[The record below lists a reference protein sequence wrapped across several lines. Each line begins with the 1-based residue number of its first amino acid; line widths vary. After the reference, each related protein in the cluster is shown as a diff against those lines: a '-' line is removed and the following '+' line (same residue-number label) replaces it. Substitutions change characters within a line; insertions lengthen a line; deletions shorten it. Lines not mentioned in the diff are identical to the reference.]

1 MTLPEVPQAEEMTIG
16 VSRGRRRGP
25 LAVVTAVLLVASCGT
40 AGPSAPPRPVSS
52 PSPAGSAMEG
62 PQPDDPWPGTS
73 ALTPLPPP
81 DGPWPETGELSVF
94 FCARSTVF
102 DACNDRGAAT
112 RGEIRKVRALLGA
125 APEVEK
131 VRFVS
136 QAEQFR
142 RTREALRDR
151 PDLLEGADPAD
162 ESAYY
167 SARVGPGDWPALV
180 RRMSA
185 SPGVSNAFVIRDDY
199 WPDKADV
206 MVQLCPRADLSEGQG
221 GPCEG
226 RGFATLAEKN
236 AILDRIG
243 DLPGLEK
250 VYFQARSHQ
259 APMWRRR
266 IVPEEDFAAY
276 LPEVFYV
283 KFTTPPVLREV
294 KRVLRS
300 APGVLYVEAVGAAS
314 RDRRL

>member
-1 MTLPEVPQAEEMTIG
+1 MY
-16 VSRGRRRGP
+16 
-25 LAVVTAVLLVASCGT
+25 
-40 AGPSAPPRPVSS
+40 
-52 PSPAGSAMEG
+52 
-62 PQPDDPWPGTS
+62 
-73 ALTPLPPP
+73 
-81 DGPWPETGELSVF
+81 
-94 FCARSTVF
+94 FCARTTFF

-136 QAEQFR
+136 QAEEFR
-142 RTREALRDR
+142 RTREALRDK

-162 ESAYY
+162 ESASYI
-167 SARVGPGDWPALV
+167 ARVGPGDWPALI
-180 RRMSA
+180 RRLSRA
-185 SPGVSNAFVIRDDY
+185 AGVSTAFVIRDDY
-199 WPDKADV
+199 WPGRADV
-206 MVQLCPRADLSEGQG
+206 MVQLCPRADLGEGRR

-226 RGFATLAEKN
+226 RGLATPAEKN

-266 IVPEEDFAAY
+266 IVPEEDFGGY

-283 KFTTPPVLREV
+283 KFRTPPALREV
-294 KRVLRS
+294 KRALR
-300 APGVLYVEAVGAAS
+300 GVAGVFLVGAVDATTK
-314 RDRRL
+314 DKRL

>member
-1 MTLPEVPQAEEMTIG
+1 M
-16 VSRGRRRGP
+16 
-25 LAVVTAVLLVASCGT
+25 
-40 AGPSAPPRPVSS
+40 
-52 PSPAGSAMEG
+52 
-62 PQPDDPWPGTS
+62 
-73 ALTPLPPP
+73 PPP
-81 DGPWPETGELSVF
+81 DGPWPETGQLAVY

-102 DACNDRGAAT
+102 DACNDRGVAT

-162 ESAYY
+162 ESASYA
-167 SARVGPGDWPALV
+167 ARVGPGDWPALV
-180 RRMSA
+180 RRLSKA
-185 SPGVSNAFVIRDDY
+185 AGVSNAFVIRDDY
-199 WPDKADV
+199 WPGKADI

-221 GPCEG
+221 GLCEG
-226 RGFATLAEKN
+226 RGLATLAEKN

-266 IVPEEDFAAY
+266 RVPEEDFAAY

-283 KFTTPPVLREV
+283 KFSIPPVLSEV
-294 KRVLRS
+294 RRALR
-300 APGVLYVEAVGAAS
+300 GAAGVFLV
-314 RDRRL
+314 DPVDATTKEKRL

>member
-1 MTLPEVPQAEEMTIG
+1 MTLPGEPQIEEMTIG
-16 VSRGRRRGP
+16 ESGGRWRRP
-25 LAVVTAVLLVASCGT
+25 LAVVTAVLLVASCGP
-40 AGPSAPPRPVSS
+40 ARLSAPPRPVSS
-52 PSPAGSAMEG
+52 PSPSGSAMEG

-102 DACNDRGAAT
+102 DACDERGAAT
-112 RGEIRKVRALLGA
+112 SREIRRVRALLA
-125 APEVEK
+125 ASPEVRK
-131 VRFVS
+131 VRFTS
-136 QAEQFR
+136 QAEELR
-142 RTREALRDR
+142 RERKMSRDR
-151 PDLLEGADPAD
+151 PDLMEGMEAADM
-162 ESAYY
+162 SAYY
-167 SARVGPGDWPALV
+167 SARVGLGDWPALV
-180 RRMSA
+180 RRVSA

-199 WPDKADV
+199 WPGKADV

-221 GPCEG
+221 EPCEG
-226 RGFATLAEKN
+226 RGLATLAEKN

-266 IVPEEDFAAY
+266 IVPEEDFGAY

-294 KRVLRS
+294 KRALRS

>member
-1 MTLPEVPQAEEMTIG
+1 MTLPEAPQAEELTIG
-16 VSRGRRRGP
+16 ESRGRRRWP
-25 LAVVTAVLLVASCGT
+25 LVVAVAALVMTAAVGGVVAY
-40 AGPSAPPRPVSS
+40 RVFRE
-52 PSPAGSAMEG
+52 PSPPPG
-62 PQPDDPWPGTS
+62 DPWPRTS
-73 ALTPLPPP
+73 AVTPLPPP
-81 DGPWPETGELSVF
+81 DGPWPETGQLAVY
-94 FCARSTVF
+94 FCARTTFF

-162 ESAYY
+162 ESASYI
-167 SARVGPGDWPALV
+167 ARVGPGDWPALV
-180 RRMSA
+180 RRLSKA
-185 SPGVSNAFVIRDDY
+185 AGVSNVFVIRDDY
-199 WPDKADV
+199 WPGRADV

-221 GPCEG
+221 EPCEG
-226 RGFATLAEKN
+226 RGLATPAEKN

-259 APMWRRR
+259 AWMWRRR
-266 IVPEEDFAAY
+266 IVPEEDFGAY

-283 KFTTPPVLREV
+283 KFRTPPVLSEV
-294 KRVLRS
+294 GRALRG
-300 APGVLYVEAVGAAS
+300 AAGVLFVGAVDAS
-314 RDRRL
+314 TEERRL